1 MDAFFAEDKPGK
13 QEVVAL
19 ILEMAEKQPAWRA
32 SLLSALETGI
42 LRTMSENAEG
52 AATLRHVTNKWALL
66 LALYQKNR
74 DASCCA
80 SVFSLVAWCVRSIQ
94 TLQPALLSL
103 SLSLCFSLV
112 DVLTQEHA
120 NALFLSKSKYVVMN
134 LSERMDVLD
143 GEAAFSCALFL
154 LWLVQNEEFALASSR
169 QCVIWACILLAK
181 RVVVLLESEEEG
193 DVVREATAGRE
204 SMPDVVPIPS
214 EVEKEIRDD
223 EDKVEGEKEPSVV
236 EAAADAIHNP
246 RGVAYYVLST
256 LVRVVEA
263 VAAVVSS
270 EDLMM
275 YCKSVE
281 EARAEEAWDANCS
294 EDRVCDSRSVFL
306 YKETVV
312 QFIVRSPLLL
322 SSSGGGRCGV

>member
-1 MDAFFAEDKPGK
+1 
-13 QEVVAL
+13 
-19 ILEMAEKQPAWRA
+19 
-32 SLLSALETGI
+32 
-42 LRTMSENAEG
+42 
-52 AATLRHVTNKWALL
+52 
-66 LALYQKNR
+66 
-74 DASCCA
+74 
-80 SVFSLVAWCVRSIQ
+80 
-94 TLQPALLSL
+94 
-103 SLSLCFSLV
+103 
-112 DVLTQEHA
+112 
-120 NALFLSKSKYVVMN
+120 
-134 LSERMDVLD
+134 
-143 GEAAFSCALFL
+143 
-154 LWLVQNEEFALASSR
+154 
-169 QCVIWACILLAK
+169 
-181 RVVVLLESEEEG
+181 
-193 DVVREATAGRE
+193 
-204 SMPDVVPIPS
+204 MPDVVPIPS

-294 EDRVCDSRSVFL
+294 EDRVCDTRSVFL

>member
-1 MDAFFAEDKPGK
+1 MFASGLLRSLFLPDSTASHYDAL
-13 QEVVAL
+13 VAL
-19 ILEMAEKQPAWRA
+19 ITSYLHGSP
-32 SLLSALETGI
+32 TD
-42 LRTMSENAEG
+42 
-52 AATLRHVTNKWALL
+52 ALL
-66 LALYQKNR
+66 QIVPLVFYAQALAIQKI
-74 DASCCA
+74 DGLEHED
-80 SVFSLVAWCVRSIQ
+80 LVSDLESAVWSSSKTAAPQ
-94 TLQPALLSL
+94 TS
-103 SLSLCFSLV
+103 F
-112 DVLTQEHA
+112 
-120 NALFLSKSKYVVMN
+120 VVMAP
-134 LSERMDVLD
+134 LD
-143 GEAAFSCALFL
+143 TVVED
-154 LWLVQNEEFALASSR
+154 EE
-169 QCVIWACILLAK
+169 
-181 RVVVLLESEEEG
+181 ESEEEG

-263 VAAVVSS
+263 
-270 EDLMM
+270 
-275 YCKSVE
+275 
-281 EARAEEAWDANCS
+281 RAEEAWDANCS

>member
-1 MDAFFAEDKPGK
+1 MFASGLLRSLFLPDSTASHYDAL
-13 QEVVAL
+13 VAL
-19 ILEMAEKQPAWRA
+19 ITSYLHGSP
-32 SLLSALETGI
+32 TD
-42 LRTMSENAEG
+42 
-52 AATLRHVTNKWALL
+52 ALL
-66 LALYQKNR
+66 QIVPLVFYAQALAIQKI
-74 DASCCA
+74 DGLEHED
-80 SVFSLVAWCVRSIQ
+80 LVSDLESAVWSSSKTAAPQ
-94 TLQPALLSL
+94 TS
-103 SLSLCFSLV
+103 F
-112 DVLTQEHA
+112 
-120 NALFLSKSKYVVMN
+120 VVMAP
-134 LSERMDVLD
+134 LD
-143 GEAAFSCALFL
+143 TVVED
-154 LWLVQNEEFALASSR
+154 EE
-169 QCVIWACILLAK
+169 
-181 RVVVLLESEEEG
+181 ESEEEG